1 MSHFLYI
8 IRVSLLTVGCAI
20 MFGSL
25 FVMVILLAKKELTG
39 VIGVDILGLSTSRLI
54 LVSAIA
60 FLWPSYLYVRKLRL
74 I

>member
-1 MSHFLYI
+1 M
-8 IRVSLLTVGCAI
+8 

-25 FVMVILLAKKELTG
+25 FVTVILLAKKGLTG
-39 VIGVDILGLSTSRLI
+39 VIGVDFLGLSTSRLI
-54 LVSAIA
+54 FATAIA